1 MNKAMITFLIAV
13 LGNSAIAATTVSPK
27 VETNKKVYTGKWLP
41 PLEIQ
46 KKAK

>member
-1 MNKAMITFLIAV
+1 MNKVMVIFLITV
-13 LGNSAIAATTVSPK
+13 IGNMAIAATSVPPK

-46 KKAK
+46 KKVK

>member
-1 MNKAMITFLIAV
+1 MSKAMITFLIAV
-13 LGNSAIAATTVSPK
+13 LGNSAVAATQVPTK

-46 KKAK
+46 KKVK

>member
-1 MNKAMITFLIAV
+1 MNKAMITFLIAI
-13 LGNSAIAATTVSPK
+13 LGNGAVAATSVPPK